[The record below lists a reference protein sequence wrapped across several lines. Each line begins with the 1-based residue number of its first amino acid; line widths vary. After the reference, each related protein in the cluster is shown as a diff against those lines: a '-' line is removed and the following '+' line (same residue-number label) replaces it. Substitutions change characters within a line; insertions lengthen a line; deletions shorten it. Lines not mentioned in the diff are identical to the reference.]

1 MLALAMRRFLLLALA
16 LTAFWAAGCST
27 LPTSSAPSD
36 LLKTPVSAPLL
47 PARLT
52 PTPVIPVQTNT
63 VELPIVMN
71 AVTAQPTETTIPTP
85 TSTPELAVRFAV
97 IGDYGLAGQS
107 EADVAAQILSWQ
119 PDLILTTGDNNYPD
133 GAANTIDANI
143 GQYFHSY
150 ISPYTGSYGPGGAVN
165 LFFPTMGNHDWL
177 TASAAPYFNY
187 FTLPGNERYYDFVW
201 GPVHFFAID
210 SDSHEPD
217 GVGRS
222 SVQAAWL
229 QAALAG
235 STQPWK
241 IVYMHHPAY
250 SSGYHGS
257 VDWMRWPFTEW
268 GATAVLA
275 GHDHTYER
283 LQVEGMTYFVNG
295 LGGGPIYS
303 FGDTLEGSQVRY
315 NDDYGAMLVQATL
328 KSIRFQFIT
337 RGGTV
342 IDDFEIQAP

>member
-1 MLALAMRRFLLLALA
+1 MHKLLQKTGIFLLLLA
-16 LTAFWAAGCST
+16 ASWTAGCAA
-27 LPTSSAPSD
+27 LPTSSAPAD
-36 LLKTPVSAPLL
+36 LLHTPGSAPLL
-47 PARLT
+47 PALST
-52 PTPVIPVQTNT
+52 PASPDVVQTST
-63 VELPIVMN
+63 VDLPAVMN
-71 AVTAQPTETTIPTP
+71 AVTVQSTATETPRPTP
-85 TSTPELAVRFAV
+85 TPEPGVRFAV
-97 IGDYGLAGQS
+97 IGDYGLAGQA
-107 EADVAAQILSWQ
+107 EADVAALIMSWQ

-150 ISPYTGSYGPGGAVN
+150 ISPYQGRYGAGAEKN
-165 LFFPTMGNHDWL
+165 LFFPTLGNHDWN
-177 TASAAPYFNY
+177 TASAAAYLDYFA
-187 FTLPGNERYYDFVW
+187 LPGNERYYDFVW
-201 GPVHFFAID
+201 EPVHFFAVD
-210 SDSHEPD
+210 SDSREPD

-222 SVQAAWL
+222 SAQAAWL

-241 IVYMHHPAY
+241 IVFMHHPAY

-283 LQVEGMTYFVNG
+283 LQVDGMTYFVNG

-303 FGDTLEGSQVRY
+303 FGSVLEGSQVRY
-315 NDDYGAMLVQATL
+315 NDDYGAMLVDATPR
-328 KSIRFQFIT
+328 SIRFQFIT

-342 IDDFEIQAP
+342 IDDYTISAP